1 VPAPIARYT
10 TFDQFRDHLQF
21 LGCGYGDLP
30 LGFSRSPMVYF
41 ERTINGVLRDA
52 VLKKRA
58 DDDEVTPTE
67 IQGIC
72 VKLEIDLAE
81 FGFQYP

>member
-1 VPAPIARYT
+1 
-10 TFDQFRDHLQF
+10 
-21 LGCGYGDLP
+21 
-30 LGFSRSPMVYF
+30 MVYF